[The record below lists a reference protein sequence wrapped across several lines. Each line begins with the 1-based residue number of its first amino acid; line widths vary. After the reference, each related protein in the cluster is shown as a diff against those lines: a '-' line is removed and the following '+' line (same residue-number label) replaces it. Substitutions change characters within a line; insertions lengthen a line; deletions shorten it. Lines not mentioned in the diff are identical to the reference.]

1 MTRLLL
7 LGLVGAGCGCGWAAT
22 PADPPAKTNPP
33 AFAAELKDAAA
44 KYTSWGRVDDLS
56 RWAPELCR
64 IPPPPQARFSA
75 SKDEGTHGKKLYSV
89 FAKDRHAYA
98 RIARLKES
106 KVGQVVV
113 KQSWLPEEVT
123 GKEADDARAA
133 AEKIAKE
140 LPAGRD
146 FNPYA
151 IRDGKVYKASKQGDL
166 FVMLKLDPAT
176 PNTDTGWVYG
186 TVTSD
191 GKTVTS
197 GGRVESCMKC
207 HTEAKTDRLFGL
219 YPEKASDR

>member
-1 MTRLLL
+1 MTRFLL
-7 LGLVGAGCGCGWAAT
+7 LGLAGIGCGCGWAT
-22 PADPPAKTNPP
+22 PPADPPAKADPP
-33 AFAAELKDAAA
+33 AFEAELKDAAA
-44 KYTSWGRVDDLS
+44 KYAAWGRVDDLT

-64 IPPPPQARFSA
+64 IPPPPTARFSA
-75 SKDEGTHGKKLYSV
+75 SKDEGTHGKKLYSL

-98 RIARLKES
+98 RIAQVKEA

-113 KQSWLPEEVT
+113 KQSWLPQEVT
-123 GKEADDARAA
+123 GKEADDARATA
-133 AEKIAKE
+133 AKVAKE

-151 IRDGKVYKASKQGDL
+151 IRDGKVYKAAKQGDL

-176 PNTDTGWVYG
+176 SNTDHGWVYG
-186 TVTSD
+186 TVTPD

-207 HTEAKTDRLFGL
+207 HTEAKHDRLFGL
-219 YPEKASDR
+219 DTEK